1 MCSRASPYL
10 SYSLR
15 ESPHLPYLSYTLRA
29 PPYKAQ
35 EMVSRTSPLPS
46 LDPVM
51 LAMRQSG
58 LGVEHG
64 SLDPSQYNEA
74 GSGFFVYGP
83 PGSAQRLLV
92 MVSGWDFQLIQIH
105 WIFRA

>member
-1 MCSRASPYL
+1 MPCSPD
-10 SYSLR
+10 SY
-15 ESPHLPYLSYTLRA
+15 LRA

-35 EMVSRTSPLPS
+35 EMVSRASPFPS

-64 SLDPSQYNEA
+64 SLDPSPYNEA

-83 PGSAQRLLV
+83 PGAAQRVLV
-92 MVSGWDFQLIQIH
+92 MVRGLML
-105 WIFRA
+105 